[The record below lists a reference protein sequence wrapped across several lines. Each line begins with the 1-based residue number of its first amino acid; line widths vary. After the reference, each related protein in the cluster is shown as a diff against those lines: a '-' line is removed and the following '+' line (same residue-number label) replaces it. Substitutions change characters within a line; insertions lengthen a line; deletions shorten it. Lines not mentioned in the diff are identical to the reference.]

1 MNKMKILMELRA
13 GEGGTDAKLLVPEL
27 ANVYVRFAES
37 FGATVTVEDRG
48 SL

>member
-1 MNKMKILMELRA
+1 MKILMELRA
-13 GEGGTDAKLLVPEL
+13 GEGGADAKMLVHEL

-37 FGATVTVEDRG
+37 INASVVLEDRG